1 MRRREHQSGFGTVEI
16 VLVVFVIAALAVTG
30 LVLLQRHK
38 NNSANNS
45 AATRQNN
52 TATQPQS
59 TVTESAQ
66 ANPYQG
72 WHTYTSAEEKASFKY
87 PTNWTVT
94 KSVIIP
100 IDTNADS
107 VGIKSPSGAITMS
120 WASALSGF
128 GNEYGTSYPLHTVI
142 DKTPISAAPGYYVVS
157 GITTLD
163 GKTYYPWLAVQD
175 SKGILAS
182 GVNGDLATFTGKHNK
197 NKSTNTVTGILFATC
212 GARTV
217 QNTPALTKDQATA
230 WFSGS
235 EAQQA
240 KLVLLSFS
248 DQN

>member
-1 MRRREHQSGFGTVEI
+1 MRQRDRQSGFGRVEI
-16 VLVVFVIAALAVTG
+16 VLIVFVIAALGVTG
-30 LVLLQRHK
+30 LVVYQHHK
-38 NNSANNS
+38 PSNAMNS
-45 AATRQNN
+45 AATSQ
-52 TATQPQS
+52 TQLTTQPQS
-59 TVTESAQ
+59 TVTQSAQ

-72 WHTYTSAEEKASFKY
+72 WNTYTSAEEKSSFKY

-94 KSVIIP
+94 KSVIVP

-107 VGIKSPSGAITMS
+107 VGIKSPSGAITIS

-142 DKTPISAAPGYYVVS
+142 DKTPISAASGYYVVS

-217 QNTPALTKDQATA
+217 QNSPSLTKDQATA